1 LRVAGSFSEGGSVVS
16 EFFCNAVQNFRKEWV
31 EPITPMKT
39 RIIRKIFVTPI
50 VVLASLLLLQG
61 ITQSQAASQFEL
73 VSTIAFTST
82 RDCPTP
88 TSSEIFLM
96 NPDGTNVRRLTEN
109 LDCVDGDAFPALSL
123 DGKKI
128 VFDSNRLRL
137 PTEPNNTSDLFLMNT
152 DGTEQTYL
160 IRGSSTTWSPDSKN
174 IAFHASASGTGL
186 PTTPN
191 PGAATSDSDIF
202 VANVD
207 DLLARVAGPQNIT
220 NNGSDTI
227 DNDPDWSPDGTKI
240 AFTSHP
246 PSDNPNNPIHAEIYV
261 INPDGTELTRL
272 TFNNYEERA
281 PSWSPDGSR
290 IVFMARVG
298 THGGN
303 GFEICVMN
311 ADGTNFVQLTDNA
324 VFESTPTFSPDTQKI
339 VFARDVGG
347 GQELFLM
354 NADGTNQIQLTD
366 TVGVNLFPNWGELR
380 VHIAP

>member
-1 LRVAGSFSEGGSVVS
+1 
-16 EFFCNAVQNFRKEWV
+16 
-31 EPITPMKT
+31 MKT
-39 RIIRKIFVTPI
+39 KILQKTFLSLTAGFAAL
-50 VVLASLLLLQG
+50 LATTTAHADSE
-61 ITQSQAASQFEL
+61 FEL
-73 VSTIAFTST
+73 VSTIAFSST
-82 RDCPTP
+82 RD
-88 TSSEIFLM
+88 SGRLQIYLID
-96 NPDGTNVRRLTEN
+96 PDGTNVRQLTEIEDN
-109 LDCVDGDAFPALSL
+109 AFAALSP

-160 IRGSSTTWSPDSKN
+160 IRGSSATWSPDSKN
-174 IAFHASASGTGL
+174 IAYHASASGEGL
-186 PTTPN
+186 PIKPD

-207 DLLARVAGPQNIT
+207 DLLASEAGPQNIT

-227 DNDPDWSPDGTKI
+227 DDDPDWSPDGTKL

-246 PSDNPNNPIHAEIYV
+246 PSDNPINPIHAEIYV
-261 INPDGTELTRL
+261 INPDGTGLTRL

-298 THGGN
+298 TRGGN

-324 VFESTPTFSPDTQKI
+324 VFEGTPTFSPDGQKI
-339 VFARDVGG
+339 VWGRDVGAG
-347 GQELFLM
+347 QGQELFLM
-354 NADGTNQIQLTD
+354 NADGTNQMQLTD
-366 TVGVNLFPNWGELR
+366 TVGVNVFPNWGELR
-380 VHIAP
+380 VRMAP

>member
-1 LRVAGSFSEGGSVVS
+1 
-16 EFFCNAVQNFRKEWV
+16 
-31 EPITPMKT
+31 MKT
-39 RIIRKIFVTPI
+39 KIIPKIFVTPI
-50 VVLASLLLLQG
+50 VVLASLLLLQA
-61 ITQSQAASQFEL
+61 TSQSQAASQFEL
-73 VSTIAFTST
+73 VSTIAFSST
-82 RDCPTP
+82 RDTGRLQ
-88 TSSEIFLM
+88 IYLID
-96 NPDGTNVRRLTEN
+96 PDGTNVRQLTEIEDN
-109 LDCVDGDAFPALSL
+109 AFAALSP

-137 PTEPNNTSDLFLMNT
+137 PTEPLNTSDLFLMNT

-160 IRGSSTTWSPDSKN
+160 MRGSSTTWSPDSKN
-174 IAFHASASGTGL
+174 IAYHASASGEGL
-186 PTTPN
+186 PIKPD

-207 DLLARVAGPQNIT
+207 DLLASVAGSQNIT
-220 NNGSDTI
+220 NNGSDAI
-227 DNDPDWSPDGTKI
+227 DDDPDWSPDGTKI

-246 PSDNPNNPIHAEIYV
+246 PSDNPINPIHAEIYV
-261 INPDGTELTRL
+261 INPDGTGLTRL

-324 VFESTPTFSPDTQKI
+324 VFEGTPTFSPDGQKI
-339 VFARDVGG
+339 VWGRDVGAG
-347 GQELFLM
+347 QGQELFLM
-354 NADGTNQIQLTD
+354 NADGTNQMQLTD
-366 TVGVNLFPNWGELR
+366 TVGTNVFPNWGELR